1 MGDAGLNVR
10 LLSAGP
16 FVTMVDRFAVA
27 PVLIPIALEFRAP
40 LGAVAIAATAYYF
53 AYGLAQPFWGFA
65 SDRLGRVRIIR
76 ISLGATAVAC
86 ALSALAPN
94 LDFLIFARI
103 VAGASVCAI
112 LPTALVYVG
121 DMIPFQRRQGV
132 TADVLA
138 AVAVGTAAGSLG
150 AGLFAHYFSW
160 RLIFGLTAVL
170 PAGPTVAMGRLPE
183 SNLRPSTGGPM
194 EQLRQAFRRPWAR
207 FLILFALPEGAMV
220 LGFLVYFAP
229 ALESTGTNPAV
240 AGLVVAA
247 YGAAVLVGTRVV
259 KVLAPRTSAW
269 VPIALGG
276 AMAVVGYLAAAFD
289 QHAAA
294 ILFASVMIGGCYA
307 FMHSTM
313 QAWATDIAPEVRG
326 TAAALFVTS
335 AFTGGA
341 IGSGVGALLA
351 QQRHFGD
358 LSLVAVALTVPVVL
372 VAALG
377 RSRYPGSTVAVN
389 VGEVAGW

>member
-1 MGDAGLNVR
+1 MGDAGFNVR

-16 FVTMVDRFAVA
+16 FVTMIDRFAVA

-40 LGAVAIAATAYYF
+40 LGAVAIAATTYYF

-170 PAGPTVAMGRLPE
+170 AAGTTVAMGRLPE

-194 EQLRQAFRRPWAR
+194 EQLRQPFRRPWAR
-207 FLILFALPEGAMV
+207 FLILFAVPEGAMV
-220 LGFLVYFAP
+220 LRFL
-229 ALESTGTNPAV
+229 T
-240 AGLVVAA
+240 AA
-247 YGAAVLVGTRVV
+247 CQ
-259 KVLAPRTSAW
+259 
-269 VPIALGG
+269 GG
-276 AMAVVGYLAAAFD
+276 AD
-289 QHAAA
+289 
-294 ILFASVMIGGCYA
+294 
-307 FMHSTM
+307 
-313 QAWATDIAPEVRG
+313 G
-326 TAAALFVTS
+326 TGL
-335 AFTGGA
+335 
-341 IGSGVGALLA
+341 GALLA
-351 QQRHFGD
+351 QAYQDRALFVVAAL
-358 LSLVAVALTVPVVL
+358 LSVPVVIT
-372 VAALG
+372 AALT
-377 RSRYPGSTVAVN
+377 RARYPGPVLA
-389 VGEVAGW
+389 EQAA

>member
-16 FVTMVDRFAVA
+16 FVTMIDRFAVA
-27 PVLIPIALEFRAP
+27 PVLIPIALEFHAP
-40 LGAVAIAATAYYF
+40 LGAVAIAATAYYL

-160 RLIFGLTAVL
+160 RLIFGLTAL
-170 PAGPTVAMGRLPE
+170 LAAGITVAMGRLPE
-183 SNLRPSTGGPM
+183 SNLRPSTAGPM
-194 EQLRQAFRRPWAR
+194 EQLRQTLRRPWAR
-207 FLILFALPEGAMV
+207 FLILFAVPEGAMV

-229 ALESTGTNPAV
+229 ALEATGTNPAV
-240 AGLVVAA
+240 AGLVVAT

-259 KVLAPRTSAW
+259 KRIASRTPAW
-269 VPIALGG
+269 VTVSVGGGMGIA
-276 AMAVVGYLAAAFD
+276 GYWVAALD
-289 QHAAA
+289 QHAVA
-294 ILFASVMIGGCYA
+294 ILAASVLIGGLYSI
-307 FMHSTM
+307 FHSTM
-313 QAWATDIAPEVRG
+313 QVWATDISPETRG
-326 TAAALFVTS
+326 TAAALFVTA
-335 AFTGGA
+335 AFLGGA
-341 IGSGVGALLA
+341 IGTGVGAFFAQGNRYGTLFVVAALL
-351 QQRHFGD
+351 
-358 LSLVAVALTVPVVL
+358 SVPVV
-372 VAALG
+372 VTAALT
-377 RSRYPGSTVAVN
+377 RARYPGTVLAEQVA
-389 VGEVAGW
+389 EVAGS